1 MLRVGL
7 TGGLGSGKSTAARMF
22 AAHGAVLL
30 SSDEMGRELM
40 QPGQAVYAEI
50 VAWFGSGVVG
60 AGGELDR
67 AALARMAF
75 GAPGEGVSRIDEL
88 NAIVHPAVIARQA
101 EMAEE
106 IARRDADAV
115 VMVESALVFETKYGE
130 PRYGET
136 RHGEPRYGEPR
147 YGETKYGEGGGW
159 RRFDRIV
166 LVRAKDEVKVARF
179 VARAAQG
186 RTLSEEERAGL
197 EAEAQRR
204 MAQQMDDDAK
214 AALSDYV
221 LTNDGAVEEL
231 QAQVDGLWVVLKA
244 DAMQQAAPQTF
255 PQGLQR
261 VLKKATDL
269 NRHD

>member
-22 AAHGAVLL
+22 AAHGAVVL

-50 VAWFGSGVVG
+50 VARFGPGVVG

-67 AALARMAF
+67 AALARVAF
-75 GAPGEGVSRIDEL
+75 GAPGECVGRVDEL

-101 EMAEE
+101 EMVEK
-106 IARRDADAV
+106 IARRDADADAV

-130 PRYGET
+130 PRYGE
-136 RHGEPRYGEPR
+136 PRYGEAK

-159 RRFDRIV
+159 RRFDKIV
-166 LVRAKDEVKVARF
+166 LVRAKDEAKIARF

-186 RTLSEEERAGL
+186 RALSEEQRAGL
-197 EAEAQRR
+197 EAEARRR

-221 LTNDGAVEEL
+221 LTNDGTVEEL
-231 QAQVDGLWVVLKA
+231 QAQVDGVWVVLKA
-244 DAMQQAAPQTF
+244 DARRQS
-255 PQGLQR
+255 
-261 VLKKATDL
+261 
-269 NRHD
+269 